1 MFLKKFTNELVFDLE
16 ILRLLSIFKKEFI
29 ADVFS
34 F

>member
-16 ILRLLSIFKKEFI
+16 ILRLLSKEFI

-34 F
+34 S